1 MKTPVLILFI
11 ILNLLAVN
19 IAAAT
24 NMHVE
29 ESNESHLAHTQVDTE
44 LACDIDDVACADHS
58 CHTSVHMIGVIQYMA
73 SLSFSDTST
82 GFIIFDDSLQYL
94 SLDSPFEPPK
104 A

>member
-1 MKTPVLILFI
+1 MKSPVLILFI

-29 ESNESHLAHTQVDTE
+29 ESNESHLAHTQGDTE
-44 LACDIDDVACADHS
+44 LAGDIAEADCDDHS
-58 CHTSVHMIGVIQYMA
+58 CHTSVHMIGAIQYVA

-82 GFIIFDDSLQYL
+82 GFIILDDSLQHL